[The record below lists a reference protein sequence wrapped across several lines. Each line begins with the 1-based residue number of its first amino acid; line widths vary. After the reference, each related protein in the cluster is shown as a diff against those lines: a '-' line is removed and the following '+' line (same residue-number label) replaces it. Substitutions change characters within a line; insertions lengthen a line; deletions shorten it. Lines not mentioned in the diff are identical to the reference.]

1 MFFVLRINR
10 ILLQEQNWRFGFCE
24 NRVFRKLPITLGI
37 TLAITL
43 AMTLV
48 MTLATGL
55 ASKSGHPEF
64 YRSDLNE
71 AKHRLAGTEFDM

>member
-10 ILLQEQNWRFGFCE
+10 ILLQEQDWRFGFCE

-37 TLAITL
+37 TLA
-43 AMTLV
+43 MTLV
-48 MTLATGL
+48 MTLATSL